1 MQDAAERGRITVD
14 DAQKLAETL
23 VRRARRETTDVV
35 RDLEQLVGRGRSEV
49 GQRTESARR
58 RSSGAVRDARRQ
70 VGGATSK
77 ARTRALKEADPALQ
91 AADTVRRKVGVG
103 PSFPITRYD
112 DLTAAQ
118 VQGRLNELSPPE
130 LRKVRDYEQ
139 RNANRKSVLEAVSRK
154 LG

>member
-1 MQDAAERGRITVD
+1 MQDAVERGRITVD

-23 VRRARRETTDVV
+23 FRRARRETTDVV
-35 RDLEQLVGRGRSEV
+35 KDLEQLVGRGRSEV
-49 GQRTESARR
+49 EQRTESARR
-58 RSSGAVRDARRQ
+58 RGGGAVRDARRQ
-70 VGGATSK
+70 TSK
-77 ARTRALKEADPALQ
+77 ATTRALKEADPALA
-91 AADTVRRKVGVG
+91 AADSVRRKVGVG

-118 VQGRLNELSPPE
+118 VQTRLTDLSPPE

-139 RNANRKSVLEAVSRK
+139 RNANRKSVLDQVNKK